1 MSKHENCS
9 RISATLSNENHF
21 LSTISSI
28 SVRKALTV
36 QSSDKKEIEQIDII
50 QNHTTHSDKITKYR
64 EEYDE
69 KIQELESRIKA
80 IEEWKAP
87 HEAGQVRKTTEIQK
101 VNEVNKDLFSHKLE
115 NKTLHTKDTDEQDY
129 HDDHSSRLIE
139 EQHRDLNND
148 SYILYDNKQAEQIEL
163 LNSTI
168 IERDRKMVELYDN
181 QIKHLNEQVEKT
193 KSKLELKSAECLQ
206 QLDLFIAEKRELQN
220 EIEANKQNV
229 LQFEDRER
237 KLINEIE
244 RLRIQLLKMNQS
256 YTTHLHDS
264 EEQARSLSVRVSRQ
278 QDELEKRAIVIEQ
291 FLAHGDRPKKLISAN
306 LATLTHQ
313 YQKLEET
320 NVNLTSQ
327 LVYEKKLSQGLM
339 CFLDTNL
346 RAREQA
352 LTTTQ
357 ATTANPLT
365 SNIHNLGQQLQPP
378 KNISYYSQ
386 LITDA
391 YIAKQLVRDCI
402 LSYFRVPLHQKQEV
416 IKSLSELVGFTQDE
430 YEAALSSQLT
440 NTNNNEKKRTSWLK
454 RLLSRNTSPSINL
467 TKTRE
472 GFISEHHQL
481 AIRND
486 QELNKLREDVP
497 MAQGGVLLY
506 IHGKLLPKE
515 NKGEEDSAGSME
527 SQRDT
532 QPAHMMMIQSGEP
545 MANNDIKMKSIPP
558 AKKSLGPPISQKKS
572 NKPKQPVQQQNS
584 MNNDNEDKSDEDD
597 DDESD
602 EGDDM
607 TTKANIV
614 TNELQRCQTN
624 QSDDNEFNT
633 WYDISPDFMNKNEI
647 EQQQQFHDVDIQCD
661 LISSTQTNSLEFS
674 FIESQT
680 LNNNST

>member
-1 MSKHENCS
+1 MSSNDNQPEMSKYESCY
-9 RISATLSNENHF
+9 RMIATLTDENHL
-21 LSTISSI
+21 LSTIPST
-28 SVRKALTV
+28 SVRRALTT

-80 IEEWKAP
+80 IEEWKAT
-87 HEAGQVRKTTEIQK
+87 HEAGEVQKTTEIQK
-101 VNEVNKDLFSHKLE
+101 NEVNKDLFSHKLE
-115 NKTLHTKDTDEQDY
+115 NKTLHTKDTDEQDD

-139 EQHRDLNND
+139 EQHRNLNND
-148 SYILYDNKQAEQIEL
+148 SYILYDKKQAEQIEL

-168 IERDRKMVELYDN
+168 IERDRKMVGLYDN
-181 QIKHLNEQVEKT
+181 QVKHLNEQVEKT
-193 KSKLELKSAECLQ
+193 ESKLELKSAECLQ
-206 QLDLFIAEKRELQN
+206 QRDLFIAEKRELQN
-220 EIEANKQNV
+220 EIEANKENV
-229 LQFEDRER
+229 LQFEERER

-256 YTTHLHDS
+256 YTTRLHDS
-264 EEQARSLSVRVSRQ
+264 EEQARSLRVRVSRQ
-278 QDELEKRAIVIEQ
+278 QDELEERAIVIEQ
-291 FLAHGDRPKKLISAN
+291 FLADGDRPKKLMSVN

-320 NVNLTSQ
+320 NINLTNQ

-346 RAREQA
+346 IAREQA

-357 ATTANPLT
+357 ATTANPLP

-402 LSYFRVPLHQKQEV
+402 LSYFRAPLHQKQEV
-416 IKSLSELVGFTQDE
+416 ITSLSELVGFTQDE
-430 YEAALSSQLT
+430 YEAALNSQLT
-440 NTNNNEKKRTSWLK
+440 NTNNNGKKRTSWLK

-472 GFISEHHQL
+472 GIIPEHHQL

-497 MAQGGVLLY
+497 MAQGGVLPH

-515 NKGEEDSAGSME
+515 NNGEEDSAGSME

-532 QPAHMMMIQSGEP
+532 QPAHMMMIQLGEP
-545 MANNDIKMKSIPP
+545 MANNDMKMKSIPP

-572 NKPKQPVQQQNS
+572 NKPKQPMQQQNS
-584 MNNDNEDKSDEDD
+584 MNNDDDDKSDEDD

-607 TTKANIV
+607 TTNPNIV
-614 TNELQRCQTN
+614 TSSSALATTTAMDTTV
-624 QSDDNEFNT
+624 DDNEA
-633 WYDISPDFMNKNEI
+633 
-647 EQQQQFHDVDIQCD
+647 VD
-661 LISSTQTNSLEFS
+661 
-674 FIESQT
+674 
-680 LNNNST
+680 